1 MPMLFS
7 KKNKI
12 IDLNEYTPKEL
23 QVYVE
28 NYIKEFHGNK
38 NKNKIFKEL
47 SKLDEYLLQ
56 MRKANLSLESI
67 RKFLIEFYGYTVGV
81 HTLSEY
87 FKLFHGIE
95 SNISN
100 T

>member
-1 MPMLFS
+1 MLFA
-7 KKNKI
+7 KKKKM
-12 IDLNEYTPKEL
+12 IDLNEYTSKEL
-23 QVYVE
+23 QVFVE
-28 NYIKEFHGNK
+28 NYIREYHSNK

-67 RKFLIEFYGYTVGV
+67 RKFLIEFYGYTVGI

-95 SNISN
+95 NNPVSHS
-100 T
+100 

>member
-1 MPMLFS
+1 MFG
-7 KKNKI
+7 KKKI

-23 QVYVE
+23 QVFVD
-28 NYIKEFHGNK
+28 NYIREFHGNK

-47 SKLDEYLLQ
+47 SKLDDYLLQ

-67 RKFLIEFYGYTVGV
+67 RKFLIEFYGYTVGLN
-81 HTLSEY
+81 TLSEY
-87 FKLFHGIE
+87 FKLFHGLE

>member
-1 MPMLFS
+1 MLFA
-7 KKNKI
+7 KKKKM
-12 IDLNEYTPKEL
+12 IDLNEYTSKEL
-23 QVYVE
+23 QVFVE
-28 NYIKEFHGNK
+28 NYIREYHGNK

-67 RKFLIEFYGYTVGV
+67 RKFLIEFYGYTVGIN
-81 HTLSEY
+81 TLSEY

-95 SNISN
+95 SNQSN

>member
-1 MPMLFS
+1 MLFA
-7 KKNKI
+7 KKKKM
-12 IDLNEYTPKEL
+12 IDLNEYTSKEL
-23 QVYVE
+23 QVFVE
-28 NYIKEFHGNK
+28 NYIREYHGNK

-47 SKLDEYLLQ
+47 SKLDEYLLR

-67 RKFLIEFYGYTVGV
+67 RKFLIEFYGYTVGIN
-81 HTLSEY
+81 TLSEY

-95 SNISN
+95 SNQSN

>member
-1 MPMLFS
+1 MLFT

-23 QVYVE
+23 QVFVD
-28 NYIKEFHGNK
+28 NYIREYHGNK

-67 RKFLIEFYGYTVGV
+67 RKFLIEFYGYTVGLN
-81 HTLSEY
+81 TLSEY
-87 FKLFHGIE
+87 FKFFHSIE
-95 SNISN
+95 NN
-100 T
+100 